1 MRESLA
7 SIHALRLWWACGGV
21 AAKMAAGRHVSAH
34 LRGETSGRH
43 ERQEASMNSL
53 KEKMA
58 RLFRREATAKDDQ
71 FEERLKRL
79 TAAKPARPLS
89 RYSRNPVLF
98 RRDMA
103 SV

>member
-1 MRESLA
+1 MIPPIS
-7 SIHALRLWWACGGV
+7 
-21 AAKMAAGRHVSAH
+21 AAKLGQGISLV
-34 LRGETSGRH
+34 H

>member
-1 MRESLA
+1 
-7 SIHALRLWWACGGV
+7 
-21 AAKMAAGRHVSAH
+21 
-34 LRGETSGRH
+34 
-43 ERQEASMNSL
+43 MNSL

-58 RLFRREATAKDDQ
+58 QLFRREATAKDDQ

-79 TAAKPARPLS
+79 TAAKPARPHS